1 MEVVSIV
8 ECIDCEC
15 ASVIY
20 GLGIFSNMT
29 QRKKKKRR
37 NCQFLSMGIQTARTL
52 RSKES
57 NIFSIAHGH
66 KLVMPSY
73 RFINIH

>member
-20 GLGIFSNMT
+20 GLDIFSNMT
-29 QRKKKKRR
+29 QRKKNKK
-37 NCQFLSMGIQTARTL
+37 NVGIVNFCQWEYKVLELFVLRKVIFLA
-52 RSKES
+52 
-57 NIFSIAHGH
+57 
-66 KLVMPSY
+66 
-73 RFINIH
+73 

>member
-29 QRKKKKRR
+29 QRKKK
-37 NCQFLSMGIQTARTL
+37 NVGIVNFCQWEYKLLELFVLRKVIFLA
-52 RSKES
+52 
-57 NIFSIAHGH
+57 
-66 KLVMPSY
+66 
-73 RFINIH
+73 